1 MECNPIPGST
11 IFNAL
16 KDKNCIVMACNTR
29 IVPGVTKG
37 IFRAAKDLDSAIMI
51 ELAKSECNLEGGYTG
66 LTPAELSMR
75 SCAVACEVGHDIW
88 ALHAD
93 HIGVKKGTV
102 EELGAVRELIAAQIK
117 AGFTSFAIDA
127 SHLFNFDGRTPEE
140 ELAPNIDATIELA
153 RFIESE
159 MEGGF
164 GLEAEVGEIGR
175 TDGSGMVLTTPDEAV
190 AFITSLNSA
199 GVHPQVLAIAN
210 GSTHGNIFDEQGNP
224 IAQVTIDIPRTRAVA
239 KALREN
245 DLDVRIAQHGITGTP
260 RHLIAEQFPHG
271 DIIKGNVGTFWM
283 NLVWDVLK
291 EEEPDLYQR
300 IWDWTVTEY
309 AAEGK
314 RDIEVFGKSG
324 KFAIKEFFKEIYS
337 LSEETVSA
345 IEDRAYEEASLFMK
359 AFKSEGSATIVR
371 EYMRA

>member
-1 MECNPIPGST
+1 
-11 IFNAL
+11 
-16 KDKNCIVMACNTR
+16 MACNTR

-359 AFKSEGSATIVR
+359 AFKSEGTAEIVR